1 LGEVHAALDAAGLAV
16 RRRRR
21 GFDLLGPT
29 RSRILRVR
37 VPDPARIVP
46 AELRCSTTAPELL
59 IDLAL
64 ALVPLF
70 GPLLAEVRFAGTLFI
85 DGSRD
90 RAALGD
96 EAAAHVQRMMRRLA
110 TRAPISFPILVDLAR
125 RMRRP

>member
-1 LGEVHAALDAAGLAV
+1 
-16 RRRRR
+16 
-21 GFDLLGPT
+21 DLSGPT

-37 VPDPARIVP
+37 VPDPARIGP
-46 AELRCSTTAPELL
+46 AELRCSTSAPELL

-64 ALVPLF
+64 ALVPLY

-90 RAALGD
+90 RATLGD
-96 EAAAHVQRMMRRLA
+96 EAAEHVQRMMRRLA